1 MRPPLND
8 LQRPARGQ
16 RSGLYSRRRPA
27 PRWRRSRRF
36 LGWSATPSAAAAQA
50 ARSGSGPGAAGS
62 AAQTSRFCAVLCSS
76 PSIRRRAS
84 APAAAMR
91 ARDSAAPL
99 RRAEAQSGP
108 DQRREHHACG
118 GPPPAS
124 PKPRRAS
131 GASRASRAAVERE
144 FGRLKHE
151 WSRLPLRVRGFESV
165 QLHADLTIR
174 AKLAS
179 PSQGREPYRSL
190 RRPLL
195 NEDWPRRN
203 PVRL

>member
-91 ARDSAAPL
+91 ARDSAGSTASGRSAERPRSTPRTPCL
-99 RRAEAQSGP
+99 RWTAAGLAEAQKGF
-108 DQRREHHACG
+108 RRVKGQPCC
-118 GPPPAS
+118 
-124 PKPRRAS
+124 RRA
-131 GASRASRAAVERE
+131 GVR
-144 FGRLKHE
+144 RLKHE